1 MRRRYAMGGRN
12 GGGGEEN
19 PDISDGRMYNN
30 GGRPGGF
37 LSSNAPGGFSK
48 EKAFKSYYPPTVAP
62 YNRIDGDTRQ
72 QGFVQGYNSGLK
84 EILQLVRLSPK
95 GKPRKII
102 GLPTGRRYIDQ
113 KFHGVRDVYK
123 NNEFDRHYN
132 LTQNVDR
139 DDYEKTFNKYKGFTK
154 MTPEGGRSK
163 TVETGGEN
171 LNWFQRRFP
180 GLFTERYKV
189 KSKYGPEGE
198 LLKRITTSRAG
209 GREVKHY
216 PTQAELDA
224 MIALDILAAQSQ
236 NAQ

>member
-1 MRRRYAMGGRN
+1 MNGDPKRR
-12 GGGGEEN
+12 
-19 PDISDGRMYNN
+19 
-30 GGRPGGF
+30 RPGGF
-37 LSSNAPGGFSK
+37 LSSNAPGGFPT
-48 EKAFKSYYPPTVAP
+48 ERAFKSYYPPTVAP

-72 QGFVQGYNSGLK
+72 QGFVKGHNAGLK

-132 LTQNVDR
+132 LTRNLDR

-154 MTPEGGRSK
+154 MTPEGGRKK

-171 LNWFQRRFP
+171 LNWLQRRFP
-180 GLFTERYKV
+180 GVFTERYKT

-198 LLKRITTSRAG
+198 LTKRVTKSREG
-209 GREVKHY
+209 GREVKKY
-216 PTQAELDA
+216 PTKSALDA
-224 MIALDILAAQSQ
+224 MIALDIIAAQGR
-236 NAQ
+236 NGK